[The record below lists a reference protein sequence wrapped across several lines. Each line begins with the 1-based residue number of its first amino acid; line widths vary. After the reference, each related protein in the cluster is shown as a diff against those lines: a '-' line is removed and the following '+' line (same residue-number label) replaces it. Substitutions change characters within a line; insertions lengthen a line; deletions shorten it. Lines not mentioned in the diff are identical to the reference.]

1 MLPLIQKD
9 YNKQELAKIA
19 DNCLNEL
26 LDNGR
31 ILETHEFITKMEF
44 FIKKL
49 KDNPEYY
56 NYLSYEVAKYGS
68 AHTTSTGTKM
78 ELAEV
83 GVKYDYV
90 FCEDDT
96 YNELVVK
103 RMSLD
108 EQIKDREKFL
118 KSIPTEGIEIV
129 DMDGIVK
136 RVYPPSKS
144 STSSVKTT
152 ISK

>member
-1 MLPLIQKD
+1 
-9 YNKQELAKIA
+9 
-19 DNCLNEL
+19 
-26 LDNGR
+26 
-31 ILETHEFITKMEF
+31 MEF

-56 NYLSYEVAKYGS
+56 NYLSYEVAKYGN
-68 AHTTSTGTKM
+68 AHTTATGTKM

-90 FCEDDT
+90 FCEDDV
-96 YNELVVK
+96 YNELIVK
-103 RMSLD
+103 RMALD

-118 KSIPTEGIEIV
+118 KTLPIEGIEIV
-129 DMDGIVK
+129 DEEGVVK
-136 RVYPPSKS
+136 RIYPPSKS

>member
-1 MLPLIQKD
+1 MLPQIQKD

-19 DNCLNEL
+19 DNCVNEL

-56 NYLSYEVAKYGS
+56 NYLSYEVAKYGN
-68 AHTTSTGTKM
+68 AHTTATGTKM

-83 GVKYDYV
+83 G
-90 FCEDDT
+90 ED
-96 YNELVVK
+96 
-103 RMSLD
+103 
-108 EQIKDREKFL
+108 
-118 KSIPTEGIEIV
+118 
-129 DMDGIVK
+129 
-136 RVYPPSKS
+136 
-144 STSSVKTT
+144 
-152 ISK
+152 

>member
-1 MLPLIQKD
+1 MLPIITKD
-9 YNKQELAKIA
+9 YNKTELTRIA
-19 DNCLNEL
+19 DNCVNEL
-26 LDNGR
+26 IDNGR
-31 ILETHEFITKMEF
+31 IVETHEFITKMEF
-44 FIKKL
+44 FIKRL

-68 AHTTSTGTKM
+68 AHTTSTGTKL

-90 FCEDDT
+90 FCEDDI
-96 YNELVVK
+96 YNELIVK
-103 RMSLD
+103 QMALD
-108 EQIKDREKFL
+108 EQIKERQKFL
-118 KSIPTEGIEIV
+118 KSIPVEGLEIV
-129 DMDGIVK
+129 TADAEMK
-136 RVYPPSKS
+136 RIYPPSKS

>member
-1 MLPLIQKD
+1 MLPIITKE
-9 YNKQELAKIA
+9 YNKSELTRIA
-19 DNCLNEL
+19 DNCVNEL

-44 FIKKL
+44 FIKRL

-68 AHTTSTGTKM
+68 AHTTSTGTKL

-90 FCEDDT
+90 FCEDDI
-96 YNELVVK
+96 YNELIVK
-103 RMSLD
+103 QMALD
-108 EQIKDREKFL
+108 EQIKERQKFL
-118 KSIPTEGIEIV
+118 KTIPVEGLEIV
-129 DMDGIVK
+129 TQDG
-136 RVYPPSKS
+136 
-144 STSSVKTT
+144 
-152 ISK
+152 

>member
-1 MLPLIQKD
+1 MLPIITKD
-9 YNKQELAKIA
+9 YNKSELTRIA
-19 DNCLNEL
+19 DNCVNEL
-26 LDNGR
+26 IDNGR
-31 ILETHEFITKMEF
+31 IVETHEFITKMEF
-44 FIKKL
+44 FIKRL

-68 AHTTSTGTKM
+68 AHTTSTGTKL

-90 FCEDDT
+90 FCEDDI
-96 YNELVVK
+96 YNELIVK
-103 RMSLD
+103 QMALD
-108 EQIKDREKFL
+108 EQIKERQKFL
-118 KSIPTEGIEIV
+118 KSIPVDGIEIITQ
-129 DMDGIVK
+129 DGEMK
-136 RVYPPSKS
+136 RIYPPSKS

>member
-1 MLPLIQKD
+1 MLPQIQKD
-9 YNKQELAKIA
+9 YNKTELSRIA
-19 DNCLNEL
+19 DNCVNEL
-26 LDNGR
+26 LENGR

-44 FIKKL
+44 FIKRL

-68 AHTTSTGTKM
+68 AHTTSTGTKL

-90 FCEDDT
+90 FCEDDI
-96 YNELVVK
+96 YNELIVK
-103 RMSLD
+103 QMALD
-108 EQIKDREKFL
+108 EQIKERQKFL
-118 KSIPTEGIEIV
+118 KTIPVEGLEIV
-129 DMDGIVK
+129 TEDGEMK
-136 RVYPPSKS
+136 RIYPPSKS

>member
-1 MLPLIQKD
+1 M
-9 YNKQELAKIA
+9 N
-19 DNCLNEL
+19 L

-44 FIKKL
+44 FIKRL

-68 AHTTSTGTKM
+68 AHTTSTGTKL

-96 YNELVVK
+96 YNELIVK
-103 RMSLD
+103 QMALD
-108 EQIKDREKFL
+108 EQIKERQKFL
-118 KSIPTEGIEIV
+118 KTIPVEGLEIV
-129 DMDGIVK
+129 TAEW
-136 RVYPPSKS
+136 RNETHLS
-144 STSSVKTT
+144 SEQILNLIRKNNDIKMNWHVSN
-152 ISK
+152 

>member
-1 MLPLIQKD
+1 MLPIITKE
-9 YNKQELAKIA
+9 YNKSELTRIA
-19 DNCLNEL
+19 DNCVNEL

-44 FIKKL
+44 FIKRL

-68 AHTTSTGTKM
+68 AHTTSTGTKL

-90 FCEDDT
+90 FCEDDI
-96 YNELVVK
+96 YNELIVK
-103 RMSLD
+103 QMALD
-108 EQIKDREKFL
+108 EQIKERQKFL
-118 KSIPTEGIEIV
+118 KTIPVEGLEIV
-129 DMDGIVK
+129 TQDGEMK
-136 RVYPPSKS
+136 RIYPPSKS